1 MWVPRTRPPSSSD
14 HPVLMDEA
22 AQTIGSSQLG
32 EVWLRVVLR
41 SRFQCGWRSLAE
53 RAVGAVG
60 VVMLDVLGKD
70 CHEVVAPEDEHPVE
84 AFAPDGAQ
92 HALADGVGPG
102 LSSQS
107 VASLWITS
115 KEVTSPIA
123 VRQSVVRGGG
133 DALRAGAR
141 CWPQPQ
147 GCGGVGRF

>member
-1 MWVPRTRPPSSSD
+1 M
-14 HPVLMDEA
+14 
-22 AQTIGSSQLG
+22 GS
-32 EVWLRVVLR
+32 VR
-41 SRFQCGWRSLAE
+41 
-53 RAVGAVG
+53 

-70 CHEVVAPEDEHPVE
+70 SFEVTATEDEHPVE
-84 AFAPDGAQ
+84 ALAPDGAD
-92 HALADGVGPG
+92 HALTDGVRSG
-102 LSSQS
+102 LSGQS
-107 VASLWITS
+107 LASLWITS